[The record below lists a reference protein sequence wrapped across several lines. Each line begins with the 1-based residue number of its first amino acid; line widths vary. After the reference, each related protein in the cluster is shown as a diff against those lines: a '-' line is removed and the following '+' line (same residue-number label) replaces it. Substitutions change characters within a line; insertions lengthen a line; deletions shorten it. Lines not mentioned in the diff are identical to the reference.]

1 MERQMDALGRIVLP
15 AGYRKQKNLQAGDV
29 LCVDEQEGK
38 RMIYPRKARC
48 ALCGGKKSF
57 FPMGDILYVKPVGK
71 NCCCFSERMRKLF
84 RKNEK
89 NVLRF
94 CNKKAKEKRRLQ
106 RVKKPM

>member
-48 ALCGGKKSF
+48 ALCGGQKSF

-71 NCCCFSERMRKLF
+71 NCIHNCISAPKLT
-84 RKNEK
+84 KGAAACAAAPIASIGE
-89 NVLRF
+89 
-94 CNKKAKEKRRLQ
+94 
-106 RVKKPM
+106 

>member
-71 NCCCFSERMRKLF
+71 YSLQGTTQGRYLTGGVPLVRFSM
-84 RKNEK
+84 
-89 NVLRF
+89 
-94 CNKKAKEKRRLQ
+94 
-106 RVKKPM
+106 

>member
-48 ALCGGKKSF
+48 ALCGGKNRRAAGRRGRR
-57 FPMGDILYVKPVGK
+57 FP
-71 NCCCFSERMRKLF
+71 
-84 RKNEK
+84 
-89 NVLRF
+89 
-94 CNKKAKEKRRLQ
+94 RRQPAGGRLLQ
-106 RVKKPM
+106 RQGAAEDGRAARGG

>member
-57 FPMGDILYVKPVGK
+57 FPMAGHHKEVFSLYGEVQP
-71 NCCCFSERMRKLF
+71 
-84 RKNEK
+84 
-89 NVLRF
+89 
-94 CNKKAKEKRRLQ
+94 
-106 RVKKPM
+106 

>member
-48 ALCGGKKSF
+48 ALCG
-57 FPMGDILYVKPVGK
+57 
-71 NCCCFSERMRKLF
+71 
-84 RKNEK
+84 
-89 NVLRF
+89 
-94 CNKKAKEKRRLQ
+94 EKRASFPWETYFMLSLLERTAYIIVYLPQ
-106 RVKKPM
+106 N

>member
-48 ALCGGKKSF
+48 ALCG
-57 FPMGDILYVKPVGK
+57 
-71 NCCCFSERMRKLF
+71 
-84 RKNEK
+84 
-89 NVLRF
+89 
-94 CNKKAKEKRRLQ
+94 
-106 RVKKPM
+106 

>member
-57 FPMGDILYVKPVGK
+57 FPMGDILYVKPVGMFISAYK
-71 NCCCFSERMRKLF
+71 
-84 RKNEK
+84 
-89 NVLRF
+89 VLPLGNTVSVRTISPS
-94 CNKKAKEKRRLQ
+94 N
-106 RVKKPM
+106 